1 MRSIYRRTLLGGAF
15 VVLCMAAN
23 ASAEELVSLG
33 LVEIDMSEPGVLV
46 IDASDHKAILPLYD
60 GVREFE
66 SVEAYHDFLRA
77 AINAQDGLSSTIV
90 ILGQAFSYDVDL
102 QNFIPVSDPLATLV
116 GGRWGV
122 VRVAGVDY
130 CIDPD
135 RCGDNRVNMFSL
147 GPVDMELVGTFLGS
161 DTGGDL
167 ADASLAAIELQGG
180 FVEPF
185 LVEAKI
191 VHRES
196 VSVGYG
202 PGDRLHIVDTDFRV
216 RQISG
221 GYKVLVPVQ
230 VVTGFRDCGT
240 HLVGDFIQPFG
251 GCYLVPQATVQTF
264 ARGQNHLSAHLNDFV
279 YWSKNWV
286 CTDFI
291 YPYRRSKSLPNTEM
305 VNVRWVRDYFEW
317 EIFYAPQ
324 TEAAFRPHE
333 IRAYFAG
340 WDVANPS
347 ILLRPKQEG
356 YVKFRIPG
364 RPPRGC

>member
-202 PGDRLHIVDTDFRV
+202 PGDRLHVVDTDFRDT
-216 RQISG
+216 RFSFRCKSSLGFEIAGPISWVIFFNRSEG
-221 GYKVLVPVQ
+221 
-230 VVTGFRDCGT
+230 
-240 HLVGDFIQPFG
+240 
-251 GCYLVPQATVQTF
+251 ATSF
-264 ARGQNHLSAHLNDFV
+264 
-279 YWSKNWV
+279 
-286 CTDFI
+286 
-291 YPYRRSKSLPNTEM
+291 
-305 VNVRWVRDYFEW
+305 
-317 EIFYAPQ
+317 
-324 TEAAFRPHE
+324 
-333 IRAYFAG
+333 
-340 WDVANPS
+340 
-347 ILLRPKQEG
+347 LRPRCKHLLG
-356 YVKFRIPG
+356 GKTTC
-364 RPPRGC
+364 PPT